1 MRRLRSAWFLVLMG
15 CALRVSAEA
24 DAGVGNASTDPLSE
38 LSRMSLEQL
47 ANVEVTSVS
56 KSAQSLST
64 APASIYVI
72 TREEILRSGALSI
85 PEALRLAPNLQIAQ
99 TGAADYQISARG
111 FGGNLEAQNFSN
123 KILILID
130 GRSVYTPLFSGVTY
144 DSLDVFMDD
153 IDRIEVI
160 SGPGAT
166 LWGSNAMNGVIN
178 IITRRAGETTGTA
191 LRGTV
196 GDQET
201 ALAGRYGHDFDGGAF
216 RVYAKAFDRGPSE
229 LEDGSSAGD
238 RWNKAQGGF
247 RSDFARG
254 ANAFTVQGD
263 LQHATLNMGAAPDV
277 NFTQFNVLG
286 RWEHTGESADTRLQ
300 VYYDRTDRDKPPS
313 GVAFTLDTY
322 DIEFQQSLAPGARHR
337 VVWGIGRRYNAYDI
351 VNTPTLFLVPESR
364 TLDLTNVF
372 AQDTI
377 RLSDHFALTAGIKFE
392 DNSYSGWE
400 TLPDLRVSWTPTD
413 KTLVWA
419 AAARAIRAPT
429 PLDVDVREGTGGP
442 VLLFGDPDFE
452 TEKVWAYE
460 LGYRSQPHTSISW
473 NVAAFYDDYDDL
485 RTVEVTPV
493 TFFPLSWANNME
505 GSTYGVDLWAN
516 WQVTSWWRLSP
527 GFRSLHKDLRFKPGA
542 SGILGVLQAGNDP
555 TSQAS
560 LKSSM
565 QFGRFTADAMLR
577 YVGKLPQPATDTVTE
592 LDAHFAYRLRDSLEL
607 SLTGA
612 NLLDARHL
620 EYAAPSGH
628 EIRRSVYAEARLFF

>member
-1 MRRLRSAWFLVLMG
+1 MRRVRYGCFLASLTTVLPVFG
-15 CALRVSAEA
+15 S
-24 DAGVGNASTDPLSE
+24 DDTGGDPVRE

-56 KSAQSLST
+56 KAAQSLST

-72 TREEILRSGALSI
+72 THEEIQRSGALSL

-99 TGAADYQISARG
+99 TGAADYQIGARG

-130 GRSVYTPLFSGVTY
+130 GRSVYNPLFSGVTY

-178 IITRRAGETTGTA
+178 IITRRADDTQGTL
-191 LRGTV
+191 LRATV
-196 GDQET
+196 GDQEN
-201 ALAGRYGHDFDGGAF
+201 AIAGRYGHAFVGGAF

-229 LEDGSSAGD
+229 LEDGSSARD
-238 RWNKAQGGF
+238 RWHKAQGGF
-247 RSDFARG
+247 RTDFARG
-254 ANAFTVQGD
+254 ADAFTVQGD
-263 LQHATLNMGAAPDV
+263 LQSASLDMGSAPDV
-277 NFTQFNVLG
+277 DSTQYNVIG
-286 RWEHTGESADTRLQ
+286 RWARKGERAETHLQ
-300 VYYDRTDRDKPPS
+300 LFFDRTSRNGPPS
-313 GVAFTLDTY
+313 GVGFDLNTY
-322 DIEFQQSLAPGARHR
+322 DIDFQQALALGARHR
-337 VVWGIGRRYNAYDI
+337 VVWGIGRRYNDYDI
-351 VNTPTLFLVPESR
+351 VNTPTLFFVPASR

-377 RLSDHFALTAGIKFE
+377 RLNEHFALTAGIKFE

-400 TLPDLRVSWTPTD
+400 TLPDVRMSWTPTD
-413 KTLVWA
+413 TTLVWA
-419 AAARAIRAPT
+419 AAARAVRSPT
-429 PLDVDVREGTGGP
+429 PLDVDVRESFGGP
-442 VLLFGDPDFE
+442 PVLFGDPDFE

-460 LGYRSQPHTSISW
+460 LGYRSQPHSSISW
-473 NVAAFYDDYDDL
+473 TVAAFYNDYDDL
-485 RTVEVTPV
+485 RTIEITPV

-505 GSTYGVDLWAN
+505 GSTYGVDFWAN

-527 GFRSLHKDLRFKPGA
+527 GFRSLHKRLRFSEGA
-542 SGILGVLQAGNDP
+542 SGILGVEQAGNDP
-555 TSQAS
+555 RSQAS

-565 QFGRFTADAMLR
+565 QFARFSVDAMLR
-577 YVGKLPQPATDTVTE
+577 YVGKLPQPATEEVTE
-592 LDAHFAYRLRDSLEL
+592 LGARFAYRVSESLEL
-607 SLTGA
+607 SVTGT
-612 NLLDARHL
+612 NLLDQRHV

-628 EIRRSVYAEARLFF
+628 ELRRAVYAEARLIF